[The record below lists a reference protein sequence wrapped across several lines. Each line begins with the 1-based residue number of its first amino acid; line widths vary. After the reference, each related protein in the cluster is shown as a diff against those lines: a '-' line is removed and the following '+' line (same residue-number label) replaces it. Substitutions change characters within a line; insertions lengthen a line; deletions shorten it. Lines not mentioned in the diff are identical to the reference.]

1 MKQNKNSL
9 VTTPKKLYVLLAA
22 FFAFVMFLHT
32 SAPVLATVAESFSA
46 TADARPGVLVS
57 LSADDPNKVDLASS
71 SNEAKYF
78 GVVTSATASNIVIR
92 NSAKDVYV
100 TSSGETDV
108 LVSGI
113 NGDVRKGDTLTL
125 SGIEGV
131 AAKQDKSVN
140 RRIIGVALS
149 DFDAKTAVSYNLQ
162 NSKNNESIAVGFV
175 KVRLNEQ
182 IVYTN
187 DLKKD
192 KAGIIGFLGDLVG
205 RDVSFLRATLSIIA
219 FALCLLAAAIFM
231 VISLHGSFV
240 SLGRNPLAGAQIFKS
255 LSRMTLLCLGIILI
269 GSAFSYAVLVV

>member
-1 MKQNKNSL
+1 MKQNKNLL
-9 VTTPKKLYVLLAA
+9 VYTPKKLYVLLAA
-22 FFAFVMFLHT
+22 FFAFVMFLNT
-32 SAPVLATVAESFSA
+32 SAVLATVAESFSA
-46 TADARPGVLVS
+46 TVDARPGALVS
-57 LSADDPNKVDLASS
+57 LSADDPNKVDLAST

-78 GVVTSATASNIVIR
+78 GVVTSATASNIVIK
-92 NSAKDVYV
+92 NNAKDVYV

-205 RDVSFLRATLSIIA
+205 RDVSFLRATLSLIA
-219 FALCLLAAAIFM
+219 FTLCLVAAAIFM

>member
-1 MKQNKNSL
+1 MKQNKNLL
-9 VTTPKKLYVLLAA
+9 VYTPKKLYVLLAA
-22 FFAFVMFLHT
+22 FFAFVMFLHS
-32 SAPVLATVAESFSA
+32 SAVLATVAESFSA

-78 GVVTSATASNIVIR
+78 GVVTSATASNIVIK
-92 NSAKDVYV
+92 NNAKDLYV

-125 SGIEGV
+125 SSIEGV
-131 AAKQDKSVN
+131 AAKQDKLVN

-205 RDVSFLRATLSIIA
+205 RDISFLRATLSIIA
-219 FALCLLAAAIFM
+219 FVLCLLAAAIFM